1 MIYGKG
7 YYNNIVKQFTIY
19 TSFEHLIFFLILL
32 VNRKFVLY
40 FQLELNTSFQITLV
54 KRELVDAFGASMRL
68 SVDIKSADG
77 ADPDAVTTLAEGL
90 DLEADADEEMVRAGW
105 TADVSRTKLVND
117 LHDRLANYHLYS
129 QEK

>member
-1 MIYGKG
+1 M
-7 YYNNIVKQFTIY
+7 
-19 TSFEHLIFFLILL
+19 
-32 VNRKFVLY
+32 LY
-40 FQLELNTSFQITLV
+40 FQLELNTLFQITLV

-117 LHDRLANYHLYS
+117 LHNRLANYHLYS